1 MFVDLP
7 MNRVPPWDCA
17 RTKFNA
23 FHFAFPPVFLG
34 TRYSFNS
41 LYYYSGYCFTRTR
54 CIVKIP
60 IWTRSIEEE
69 ETKKKERKRKTVSCG
84 IVFLAANQIEE
95 GKRAKETNAGEVGKK
110 TRNKAKRE
118 KNEWQ
123 RKREGIWKV
132 RQEEGGVLRFSGR
145 SRKKKKERKRFWLAR
160 TSLSAGGGQVND

>member
-1 MFVDLP
+1 MLFILHFP
-7 MNRVPPWDCA
+7 RFFLARGIHSTRFITVPATVLLAHDVSL
-17 RTKFNA
+17 R
-23 FHFAFPPVFLG
+23 FP
-34 TRYSFNS
+34 
-41 LYYYSGYCFTRTR
+41 SGHG
-54 CIVKIP
+54 VLKKKKQ
-60 IWTRSIEEE
+60 
-69 ETKKKERKRKTVSCG
+69 KKKERKRKTVSCG

>member
-41 LYYYSGYCFTRTR
+41 LYYCSGYCFTRTR

-69 ETKKKERKRKTVSCG
+69 ETKKKKGRGKPYRAELCSWLRIKLRKENGRKKLTLEWLGRKQGRRQKEKRTSGKENVKEYGKLDRKRAESC
-84 IVFLAANQIEE
+84 A
-95 GKRAKETNAGEVGKK
+95 
-110 TRNKAKRE
+110 
-118 KNEWQ
+118 
-123 RKREGIWKV
+123 
-132 RQEEGGVLRFSGR
+132 
-145 SRKKKKERKRFWLAR
+145 SRDDLVKKKKKGNVFGWRAQAYQREAAK
-160 TSLSAGGGQVND
+160 